1 MELRVEKLTAGYPG
15 RRAVTDVDLTVA
27 PGRVVVIVGPNGCGK
42 STLLRCMARLH
53 QPESGRV
60 QVDGS
65 DLWKLR
71 PRDAAHRVALLPQ
84 SPQAP
89 EAVTAAGL
97 VRYGRHP
104 HQGLFRQWSH
114 EDERAV
120 ADALDATGVSE
131 LADRRLDRLSGGQRQ
146 RCWLAMTLAQDTP
159 VTLLD
164 EPTSALD
171 IGHAVEVLE
180 LVREVASAGR
190 TVVMVLHDLAAA
202 ARYADRIVALQDG
215 RVVAEGPP
223 REVVDAGLVRRL
235 YGIEA
240 DILRAPTD
248 GAPVVV
254 PASGGPLPPSGLSA
268 AAPLTEAPLT
278 EA

>member
-1 MELRVEKLTAGYPG
+1 MQR
-15 RRAVTDVDLTVA
+15 
-27 PGRVVVIVGPNGCGK
+27 
-42 STLLRCMARLH
+42 
-53 QPESGRV
+53 
-60 QVDGS
+60 
-65 DLWKLR
+65 
-71 PRDAAHRVALLPQ
+71 
-84 SPQAP
+84 
-89 EAVTAAGL
+89 
-97 VRYGRHP
+97 
-104 HQGLFRQWSH
+104 
-114 EDERAV
+114 ERAV

-159 VTLLD
+159 VLLLD

-171 IGHAVEVLE
+171 IGHAVEVLG

-190 TVVMVLHDLAAA
+190 AVVMVLHDLAAA
-202 ARYADRIVALQDG
+202 ARYADRIAALQDG

-240 DILRAPTD
+240 DILRAPAD

-254 PASGGPLPPSGLSA
+254 PASGGPLPPSRLSA
-268 AAPLTEAPLT
+268 AAPLTEA
-278 EA
+278 